1 MVFEIFEVRVCLFL
15 YFHLIAKVCEL
26 LGQEAVVNLQY
37 HAHSL
42 TI

>member
-1 MVFEIFEVRVCLFL
+1 MALEVFEVHVCLFL

-26 LGQEAVVNLQY
+26 LGQKAVVNLQY